1 MPQNLKLYQARQQDN
16 LAASL
21 EFKYDSNA
29 NPGMSF
35 NKVNS
40 KKENAMP
47 GLQFATD
54 FVFNPKKF
62 YCRDHP
68 RIEIEYCNSVSG
80 NFYCKRCLPKFKGQK
95 DRVLS
100 EICHD
105 VQEALTQLKIDHQI
119 KKSTL
124 YSKLLTKK
132 NEVESIFQFYFDTLD
147 TLRKEVLQ

>member
-21 EFKYDSNA
+21 EFKYDSNSK
-29 NPGMSF
+29 PGMSL

-68 RIEIEYCNSVSG
+68 KIEIEYCNSVSG
-80 NFYCKRCLPKFKGQK
+80 NFYCKKCLPKFKGQK

-147 TLRKEVLQ
+147 TLR